1 MRPEYEPKDPEYRQR
16 LTHSFARQG
25 AMGTLGISL
34 KDFGPGWVELA
45 FSNALEVSQQHGFVH
60 AGVLTAAMD
69 SACGYAAFSLMPP
82 EAEVLTVEFKVNLT
96 NPARAGSLLSRA
108 WVVKN
113 GRTLS
118 VCQAEVVP
126 ADGGPAVALMTA
138 TMMTLRHDG

>member
-1 MRPEYEPKDPEYRQR
+1 M
-16 LTHSFARQG
+16 A
-25 AMGTLGISL
+25 TLGMSL
-34 KDFGPGWVELA
+34 KDLGPGWVELV
-45 FSNALEVSQQHGFVH
+45 FSNSLEVSQQHGFVH

-82 EAEVLTVEFKVNLT
+82 DAEVLTVEFKVNLI
-96 NPARAGSLLSRA
+96 NPARANALLARA

-126 ADGGPAVALMTA
+126 ADGGRPIALMTA

>member
-1 MRPEYEPKDPEYRQR
+1 MVLAFDHDDR
-16 LTHSFARQG
+16 LT
-25 AMGTLGISL
+25 
-34 KDFGPGWVELA
+34 
-45 FSNALEVSQQHGFVH
+45 QQHGFVH

-82 EAEVLTVEFKVNLT
+82 EAEVLTVEFKVNLI
-96 NPARAGSLLSRA
+96 NPARASSLLAKA

-126 ADGGPAVALMTA
+126 ADGGRAVAMMTA